1 MADHR
6 DVASDDFEFVAEHA
20 STVAGRGV
28 AVFGDWRAGQLRAG
42 DSLYLHLDGR
52 APVAVHG
59 VSVEY
64 ARVDGGEQLAL
75 LLHDVIADDVPVGS
89 VLRSRR

>member
-1 MADHR
+1 MADHCG
-6 DVASDDFEFVAEHA
+6 VASDDFEFAVAHA

-42 DSLYLHLDGR
+42 DSLYLHVGGR
-52 APVAVHG
+52 EPVAVHG

-64 ARVDGGEQLAL
+64 ARVDGGEQIAL
-75 LLHDVIADDVPVGS
+75 LLRDVIADDVPVGS